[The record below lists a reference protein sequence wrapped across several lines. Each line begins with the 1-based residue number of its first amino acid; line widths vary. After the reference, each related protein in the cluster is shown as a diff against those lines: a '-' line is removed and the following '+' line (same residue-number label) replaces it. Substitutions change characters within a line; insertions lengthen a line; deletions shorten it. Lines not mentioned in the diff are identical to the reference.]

1 MEVAPSLR
9 SREAAGLGWGPCPF
23 GSRLQLI
30 WGHLQKKCLLSDH
43 EGQGAW
49 GTLLPPACGP
59 VLLSCTDPPLGCPP
73 GRHPVP
79 SVGTGP
85 SHGVRRKLPSRVC
98 PGTLSSH
105 GSLGPCPPPPGA
117 GWLRNPLLG
126 CGLIGSSPR
135 TGRPRPTLPAS
146 SQAPKCP
153 NRQADLR
160 PKHVSQGPLSL
171 KNSPKV
177 HVPVGGD
184 WAGTQT
190 LGPLPFTLSAEGGG
204 EAGHSDS
211 RCLVGAGAASLSLQ

>member
-105 GSLGPCPPPPGA
+105 GSLGPCPPPPPPPPRCRLVA
-117 GWLRNPLLG
+117 KPTPWLWAYR
-126 CGLIGSSPR
+126 LIATDGP
-135 TGRPRPTLPAS
+135 PPPHPA
-146 SQAPKCP
+146 
-153 NRQADLR
+153 RQF
-160 PKHVSQGPLSL
+160 SGPQ
-171 KNSPKV
+171 
-177 HVPVGGD
+177 VP
-184 WAGTQT
+184 
-190 LGPLPFTLSAEGGG
+190 
-204 EAGHSDS
+204 
-211 RCLVGAGAASLSLQ
+211 